1 MMIDDNDLKCNSQC
15 SKLIH
20 TLAMLTILLRYI
32 VSLIIALKYFH
43 EILSGLGIDELLY
56 LSMALLNSSFEK
68 SGHSNI
74 GFEEIS
80 SRTFKLT

>member
-1 MMIDDNDLKCNSQC
+1 MIDNNDLKCNSQC

-20 TLAMLTILLRYI
+20 TLAMLTMLLRYI
-32 VSLIIALKYFH
+32 VSLITTLKYFH

-56 LSMALLNSSFEK
+56 LSIGLLNSSFKK

-74 GFEEIS
+74 GFEEIL